1 MALKEFGFERFCCDF
16 KLSRMS
22 NQNGGGGNH
31 IPFADL
37 KQNLK
42 HITFYITNFMR
53 ADFTEWI
60 SFSYLIEES
69 D

>member
-1 MALKEFGFERFCCDF
+1 MRDF
-16 KLSRMS
+16 VVTLNFQGCQIRMR
-22 NQNGGGGNH
+22 GGGGNH

-53 ADFTEWI
+53 ADFKEWI
-60 SFSYLIEES
+60 SFSYLIEQS